1 MTESQA
7 SSPRAGWLAR
17 LDLDRFD
24 RLVWITIIG
33 LILAIGAVALG
44 GDRVGVY
51 VAENGYEPMGAAGG
65 SLPVRVRF
73 SDDMNAESV
82 AEHFHITPDVPGD
95 LTWVSPSLMI
105 FTPRQPWQAGET
117 YTVTLDAG
125 AQSARRGAVLHDPL
139 TWSFTV
145 RLPRAVYIAPSD
157 AFTRNLYMTDLDT
170 GDVFQLTTADYGIED
185 FAVSPNG
192 SEIAYAQNNED
203 GTADLWVLN
212 VLTNAPRQVTNCVD
226 AVCRDPAWKPDGAVL
241 AYQREELNTGLGT
254 GVSPA
259 RVWLVDLNSLQTQLL
274 FDDSQILGYDPTW
287 DASGERIAVFD
298 STLPGIRVHD
308 YARGSDTVIESM
320 QGVVGAFSPG
330 EDLLV
335 YPVLVA
341 GAIGQQ
347 FYTHLELADF
357 DAGTT
362 SPISGDA
369 AAPVEDGSA
378 IWSPDGTQLLV
389 ARRYLDGRYT
399 PGKQLYLLD
408 PATGDATPLVI
419 DSTYNHAAM
428 HFDASGTRIVFQRF
442 ALQDPDAQPEIW
454 MLDLNTNAIRKLA
467 DNAFLPDWV
476 P

>member
-1 MTESQA
+1 MTDSQTT
-7 SSPRAGWLAR
+7 SPRAGWLAR

-24 RLVWITIIG
+24 RLVWITIAG
-33 LILAIGAVALG
+33 LILAIGAVTLA

-51 VAENGYEPMGAAGG
+51 VAENGYEPTGAAGG

-73 SDDMNAESV
+73 SDDMDAESV
-82 AEHFHITPDVPGD
+82 AAHFHVSPDVPGD
-95 LTWVSPSLMI
+95 LAWASPSLMI

-117 YTVTLDAG
+117 YTITLDAG

-145 RLPRAVYIAPSD
+145 RLPRAVYIAPSN
-157 AFTRNLYMTDLDT
+157 AFVRNLYMTDLDT
-170 GDVFQLTTADYGIED
+170 GDIFQLTTAEYGIED

-192 SEIAYAQNNED
+192 SEIAYSQNNED

-212 VLTNAPRQVTNCVD
+212 MLTNAPRQVTNCVD
-226 AVCRDPAWKPDGAVL
+226 AICRDPAWKPDGTVL
-241 AYQREELNTGLGT
+241 AYQREELNTSLGT

-259 RVWLVDLNSLQTQLL
+259 RVWLVDLNSLQTGLL

-287 DASGERIAVFD
+287 DATGQRIGVFD

-308 YARGSDTVIESM
+308 YERGSDTVIESM
-320 QGVVGAFSPG
+320 QGEVGAFSPNG
-330 EDLLV
+330 DLLA

-341 GAIGQQ
+341 GSVGQQ

-362 SPISGDA
+362 APISGDSS
-369 AAPVEDGSA
+369 APVEDGSA
-378 IWSPDGTQLLV
+378 IWSPDGTQLLI

-399 PGKQLYLLD
+399 PGKQIYMLD
-408 PATGDATPLVI
+408 PATGEATPLVI
-419 DSTYNHAAM
+419 DDAYNHAAM
-428 HFDASGTRIVFQRF
+428 RWDAAGTRIVFQRF

-454 MLDLNTNAIRKLA
+454 MLDLSTNEIRKLA
-467 DNAFLPDWV
+467 DDAFLPDWV